1 MLPLR
6 KDYNLLKVWVMASIS
21 SSTLETGSAVS
32 QRPWGLSG
40 IPSADA
46 RLSGGTGA
54 CRGVMQ
60 LSADPVFG
68 VSGKILIK
76 EVSDCRSSRDCHK
89 SAHLR
94 FSSLAAL
101 SGGRCIIA

>member
-1 MLPLR
+1 MPPSNHHRLGTHQFL
-6 KDYNLLKVWVMASIS
+6 NLEAT

-54 CRGVMQ
+54 CRGVW
-60 LSADPVFG
+60 LW
-68 VSGKILIK
+68 
-76 EVSDCRSSRDCHK
+76 
-89 SAHLR
+89 
-94 FSSLAAL
+94 
-101 SGGRCIIA
+101 